1 MRLSLVD
8 HFSVRVIQRYQQHLS
23 PIKGFCCA
31 SGALHGDT
39 TCSRHAL
46 DAIKQNGLI
55 KALPKISAQLKRCQQ
70 AAQKLKGQPMPQAAV
85 FCCVLPIPL

>member
-1 MRLSLVD
+1 MANIINTIT
-8 HFSVRVIQRYQQHLS
+8 IQALTAYQHHLS

-46 DAIKQNGLI
+46 DAIKQLGLI
-55 KALPKISAQLKRCQQ
+55 KALPQIATQLKRCQQ
-70 AAQKLKGQPMPQAAV
+70 AAQQLKGQPMPQAAV

>member
-1 MRLSLVD
+1 MAN
-8 HFSVRVIQRYQQHLS
+8 VINRIMIQALTAYQQHVS

-46 DAIKQNGLI
+46 DAIKHNGLI
-55 KALPKISAQLKRCQQ
+55 KALPKIATQLKRCQH
-70 AAQKLKGQPMPQAAV
+70 AAQHLKGQPMPQAAV